1 MREHMEII
9 NYINKFDSS
18 IERAYEQIGT
28 NINLIDKTDE
38 KIKTVLNVFRKELE
52 RIDIS
57 GKNVFEKELKEVI
70 AVYKEKCSDWCLAI
84 EQFIK
89 GKEFVNQFERSVLVV
104 VFGNVNVGKSSV
116 GNFIAGVEDTSKATA
131 SRKELFQE
139 YFGEAPEFYEYD
151 MAGEKSVQGV
161 KKREESCF
169 KEGYTETTATI
180 QYFTRKQGLTWTDSP
195 GIHSVNKENGDLA
208 KKYVDYADLVI
219 FVTTSSSPAKN
230 DEVQELQ
237 KLFQKKKPV
246 LILINKSDTYD
257 IDEENGEIVK
267 KLVPKSKTDR
277 KKQENYVK
285 QLFQEENQM
294 FSQIDATSIS
304 TLLAVKAIEDND
316 VVVFEQSGIPYFYEK
331 LGDVLS
337 KKAVDLKMTAPKTR
351 INAVIDE
358 IVNGGSIASK
368 SICGIKEF
376 NKEICD
382 MIIKLQECSEKV
394 NKIAVQAKAEIIGEV
409 NKKVISKVQDATAK
423 IRKGNASTDL
433 SKGINDIVKNE
444 VSKILTEKL
453 GEILSDISSQ
463 MIQNVSFSGVQHSE
477 VELKYDTYTRKEYYV
492 KTVKRDPQGI
502 IEHIEHF
509 FTGKEYTTDSIRTR
523 TITETIQNGDNS
535 VEVQNKIQRE
545 IEVSMMQY
553 LEKYAKQIIEEYFA
567 VEEQVLKQ
575 LQALFQKLQK
585 ELEEMKLVC

>member
-1 MREHMEII
+1 MEII
-9 NYINKFDSS
+9 NYINQFDTN
-18 IERAYEQIGT
+18 IKRAYEQIGD
-28 NINLIDKTDE
+28 NITLIDKTDE
-38 KIKTVLNVFRKELE
+38 KIRGVLEKFRKELE
-52 RIDIS
+52 TIDIS
-57 GKNVFEKELKEVI
+57 GKNVFEKELEEII
-70 AVYKEKCSDWCLAI
+70 AIYKEKCADWCLAI

-104 VFGNVNVGKSSV
+104 VFGNVNVGKSSI
-116 GNFIAGVEDTSKATA
+116 GNLIAGVEDTSKATA
-131 SRKELFQE
+131 TSTRKKVFQN
-139 YFGEAPEFYEYD
+139 YFGEAPKFYEYD

-161 KKREESCF
+161 KEREECCF

-180 QYFTRKQGLTWTDSP
+180 QYFTRNNGLTWTDSP

-409 NKKVISKVQDATAK
+409 NKKVISKVQDATANV
-423 IRKGNASTDL
+423 RKGDASMDL
-433 SKGINDIVKNE
+433 SKEVNEIVKNE
-444 VSKILTEKL
+444 VSKTLTEKL
-453 GEILSDISSQ
+453 GELLSDISSQ
-463 MIQNVSFSGVQHSE
+463 MIENVSFSGVQHSK

-502 IEHIEHF
+502 IERIEHF

-535 VEVQNKIQRE
+535 VEVQNKIQQE

-553 LEKYAKQIIEEYFA
+553 LEKYAKQIVEEYFA